1 MHIPLLPVFKEETEV
16 RLISHFM
23 RMLIL
28 AHLPA

>member
-1 MHIPLLPVFKEETEV
+1 MHIPLLPVFKGQTEV
-16 RLISHFM
+16 GLKSHSM